1 MYHRETG
8 IKKKVQVFRVQQP
21 RDRDATPDRSGVVLS
36 CISIRL
42 MEAMYNHSPL
52 SVLLGLAPSS
62 YVQPPKQG
70 ILQPSANLCYYLSG
84 LPK

>member
-8 IKKKVQVFRVQQP
+8 IKKSTSFRVQQP
-21 RDRDATPDRSGVVLS
+21 RDRDATPDRSGVVLALV
-36 CISIRL
+36 I
-42 MEAMYNHSPL
+42 MYLHSLNGGNVPL

-62 YVQPPKQG
+62 YGQPPKQG
-70 ILQPSANLCYYLSG
+70 ISQHSANLCYYLSG